1 MLQVKRTR
9 SITAASSKET
19 ISKRRKT
26 IEQVQRK
33 GKEETLPR
41 VQSALKLHAIRQP
54 YEVSADHP
62 LPSIQHDSELL
73 VKVQAVGLNPI
84 DWKAPD
90 YNFGIP
96 TLPYISGR
104 EYSGTALITPTTPSS
119 RIKKGDRVLVP
130 STDYRDPRKAAYQH
144 YSIASTFNTIR
155 LPPNLSLN
163 SGSIL
168 GVAFVSAAL
177 TLGICLGLDFSDI
190 EDGPDILG
198 IVRSLDPDSIPGD
211 IRQECFHSIGVKER
225 IKAGDNLVI
234 WGAGSV
240 CAFVTMQIAR
250 LAGIKVVAVVDAVKH
265 GSRLLASEAARP
277 DYLVDAHDP
286 GRAVEVIRA
295 YTGKTGARF
304 GFDTLGRETA
314 GHLMSALAHPT
325 VPPSSQAKLPTP
337 PSTPHTPVSTAQ
349 RSHLVGLTGLPKDDV
364 PKDVAL
370 HSVPIKLYHEVPQVG
385 EALSAW
391 CERLLAKGMLV
402 PPDVVG
408 TVDGL
413 EGVNAG
419 LDRMRRR
426 EVSGGRLVAVLK

>member
-1 MLQVKRTR
+1 MLHVKRTR

-26 IEQVQRK
+26 IEQVQPK
-33 GKEETLPR
+33 GKEETLPT

-54 YEVSADHP
+54 YNVSTDHP

-73 VKVQAVGLNPI
+73 VKVQAAGLNPI

-104 EYSGTALITPTTPSS
+104 EYSGTVLLTPTRTSS

-155 LPPNLSLN
+155 LPPNITLN

-190 EDGPDILG
+190 ENGPDIFG
-198 IVRSLDPDSIPGD
+198 IVRSLDQEDIPSD
-211 IRQECFHSIGVKER
+211 IRQECFHSIGAKER

-240 CAFVTMQIAR
+240 YFWPR
-250 LAGIKVVAVVDAVKH
+250 K
-265 GSRLLASEAARP
+265 
-277 DYLVDAHDP
+277 
-286 GRAVEVIRA
+286 
-295 YTGKTGARF
+295 
-304 GFDTLGRETA
+304 
-314 GHLMSALAHPT
+314 
-325 VPPSSQAKLPTP
+325 
-337 PSTPHTPVSTAQ
+337 Q
-349 RSHLVGLTGLPKDDV
+349 RDRIISLTRTTQ
-364 PKDVAL
+364 
-370 HSVPIKLYHEVPQVG
+370 E
-385 EALSAW
+385 
-391 CERLLAKGMLV
+391 ERWK
-402 PPDVVG
+402 
-408 TVDGL
+408 
-413 EGVNAG
+413 
-419 LDRMRRR
+419 
-426 EVSGGRLVAVLK
+426 

>member
-9 SITAASSKET
+9 SITAASSQEAT
-19 ISKRRKT
+19 SKRRKT
-26 IEQVQRK
+26 IEQVQQK
-33 GKEETLPR
+33 GKEETLPA

-54 YEVSADHP
+54 YEVSADHL

-104 EYSGTALITPTTPSS
+104 EYSGAVLLTPKTPSS

-190 EDGPDILG
+190 EDGPNILD
-198 IVRSLDPDSIPGD
+198 IVRRMEPEGIPGD

-225 IKAGDNLVI
+225 IKAPDNLII
-234 WGAGSV
+234 WGAGSRNSGLLDERS
-240 CAFVTMQIAR
+240 CTSYCSGFITGQIADS
-250 LAGIKVVAVVDAVKH
+250 AVNTAYPRFS
-265 GSRLLASEAARP
+265 GAEIPSR
-277 DYLVDAHDP
+277 
-286 GRAVEVIRA
+286 
-295 YTGKTGARF
+295 
-304 GFDTLGRETA
+304 
-314 GHLMSALAHPT
+314 
-325 VPPSSQAKLPTP
+325 
-337 PSTPHTPVSTAQ
+337 
-349 RSHLVGLTGLPKDDV
+349 
-364 PKDVAL
+364 
-370 HSVPIKLYHEVPQVG
+370 
-385 EALSAW
+385 
-391 CERLLAKGMLV
+391 
-402 PPDVVG
+402 
-408 TVDGL
+408 
-413 EGVNAG
+413 G
-419 LDRMRRR
+419 LDGST
-426 EVSGGRLVAVLK
+426 EG